1 MRWKRLLVPVAAVAV
16 LAFGAADV
24 PSPQGRWQGAIELPG
39 QSLEVLVRIVAG
51 QGRAWSGTI
60 DIPAQGAR
68 SLTLSKFEISSG
80 AVQFSIT
87 GVPGDPT
94 FRGTLSSA
102 TIVGQLTQGGQTF
115 AFRLERSS
123 AEAIDWSARMKAR
136 AAGEAKTGTEKDEHE
151 TYDRKKG
158 TKPAHA
164 LDEYAGEYVHPAYGV
179 IAVSGDG
186 ASGLKAT
193 LQGIPMRLEHWHYE
207 TFRVHFEDPAFA
219 DEKMFVLFRT
229 NMKGDV
235 DALEI
240 PLEPET
246 HEVVFEKATPALK
259 GDP

>member
-1 MRWKRLLVPVAAVAV
+1 MARATKQWIVLLAL
-16 LAFGAADV
+16 LAGSSFAAADE
-24 PSPQGRWQGAIELPG
+24 PSPEGHWKGTVELPG
-39 QSLEVLVRIVAG
+39 QSLEILVRIVAG
-51 QGRAWSGTI
+51 QGGVWSGTV

-68 SLTLSKFEISSG
+68 SLTLSKFGVSPR
-80 AVQFSIT
+80 AVQFSIA

-94 FRGTLSSA
+94 FRGTLSSS

-115 AFRLERSS
+115 AFQLERSS

-136 AAGEAKTGTEKDEHE
+136 AAGEAKTGTQKDEHE
-151 TYDRKKG
+151 TDDRKKG

-164 LDEYAGEYVHPAYGV
+164 LDEYAGEYAHPAYGV

-193 LQGIPMRLEHWHYE
+193 LQGIRMRLEHWHYE
-207 TFRVHFEDPAFA
+207 TFRVRFEDPELA
-219 DEKMFVLFRT
+219 DEKLFVLFRT
-229 NMKGDV
+229 NMKGDI

-246 HEVVFEKATPALK
+246 HEVVFEKK
-259 GDP
+259 GRP